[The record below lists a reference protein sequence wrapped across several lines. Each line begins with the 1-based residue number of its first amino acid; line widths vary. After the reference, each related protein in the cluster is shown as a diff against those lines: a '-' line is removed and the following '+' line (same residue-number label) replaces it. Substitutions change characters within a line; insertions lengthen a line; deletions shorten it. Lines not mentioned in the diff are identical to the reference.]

1 MRTAIVT
8 TLLCI
13 FLAGCSW
20 VHETPIGG
28 NYFLVDGDR
37 DHIWISKQVG
47 DQRLVV
53 IDQQIVG
60 ILKGV
65 RFVLVHRM
73 IAISYECTD
82 DSGDKTIMTKRTD
95 EEEYWI
101 LDTQLGHELGP
112 YDHSAML
119 NEANRLQIENAEE
132 VPKLTV
138 YRSNTDRFES
148 RASRCVELQKI

>member
-1 MRTAIVT
+1 MSTTILT

-13 FLAGCSW
+13 CLAGCSL
-20 VHETPIGG
+20 VYETPIGG
-28 NYFLVDGDR
+28 GYFLVDGDR

-47 DQRLVV
+47 DQRQVV

-82 DSGDKTIMTKRTD
+82 ESGKKTIMTKRTD

-101 LDTQLGHELGP
+101 IDTQLGYELGP

-119 NEANRLQIENAEE
+119 DEVNRLQIEDAEGI
-132 VPKLTV
+132 PKLTA
-138 YRSNTDRFES
+138 YRSNRDRFES
-148 RASRCVELQKI
+148 RASRCVELQEI